1 MYERM
6 FHSSPKTY
14 GIAYSAAIPFFA
26 FLYHFVPGVL
36 NSASFIDSFYFSVVT
51 ITTLGFGDIVP
62 KTEIG
67 KCIVGF
73 QAVYGVSVI
82 GLFLNSLSEQRAKTS
97 KISSDEESRKLLE
110 MHICLLLEAVQS
122 GNPFIWD
129 KHAIH
134 TQEMS
139 LLKEFSK
146 ELYAGVLNESFKLA
160 PLQIKALL
168 ETAHQN
174 YNTFV
179 GLIPVAS
186 SISASVGGQW
196 ISLISN
202 VRNLSDQ
209 YNKSDNSS
217 DSKIAWPKQ
226 NDIALQVEEFLFSS
240 FIVCNI
246 EFNPNHG
253 IQADA
258 ADPRR

>member
-1 MYERM
+1 MYERI

-14 GIAYSAAIPFFA
+14 GIAYLLAIPVFA
-26 FLYHFVPGVL
+26 SLYYLVPGVL
-36 NSASFIDSFYFSVVT
+36 NSASLIDSLYFSVVT

-62 KTEIG
+62 KTELS

-82 GLFLNSLSEQRAKTS
+82 GLFLNALSERRAEALKN
-97 KISSDEESRKLLE
+97 SSDEESRKLLE

-122 GNPFIWD
+122 GNHLIWD

-134 TQEMS
+134 AKKMS
-139 LLKEFSK
+139 ALVKFAK
-146 ELYAGVLNESFKLA
+146 ELYAGILNESFKLA

-174 YNTFV
+174 YNTFI

-186 SISASVGGQW
+186 SISASIGGQW
-196 ISLISN
+196 ISLVSN

-209 YNKSDNSS
+209 YSHAVDGSVANIS
-217 DSKIAWPKQ
+217 WPKQ
-226 NDIALQVEEFLFSS
+226 NDIALQVEEFIFSS

-246 EFNPNHG
+246 EFKPNK
-253 IQADA
+253 
-258 ADPRR
+258 